1 MTKTCKRCTAG
12 QPRCIR
18 VPSRCLIQ
26 LVEEIDAG
34 RNSVTLKD
42 GRRVTTRG
50 WHTMFE
56 AMHGTYLDY
65 CLNIRQKYS
74 EEVIRQSYQKLG
86 VEPYIGWKLESFSL
100 DHESE
105 DEYKVT
111 SHVRNSKTDQLLV
124 VKW

>member
-1 MTKTCKRCTAG
+1 M
-12 QPRCIR
+12 
-18 VPSRCLIQ
+18 LDQ
-26 LVEEIDAG
+26 LDLLDELNQIGYAG
-34 RNSVTLKD
+34 RNSVTFKD

-50 WHTMFE
+50 WHKMFE

-86 VEPYIGWKLESFSL
+86 GEPYIGWKLESFSL

-105 DEYKVT
+105 NEHRVT
-111 SHVRNSKTDQLLV
+111 SQVHSLKTNELLV
-124 VKW
+124 VKR